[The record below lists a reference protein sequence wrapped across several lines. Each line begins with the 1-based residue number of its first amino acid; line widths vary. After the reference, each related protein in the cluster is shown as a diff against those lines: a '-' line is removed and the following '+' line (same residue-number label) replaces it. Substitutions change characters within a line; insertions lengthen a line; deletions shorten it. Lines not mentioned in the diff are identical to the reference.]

1 VLKRIQSVVGTGKP
15 ARIVLE
21 AGAHR
26 EAPLVAADTTGIAID
41 VGGKRHFVPWKAVL
55 WIEEI

>member
-1 VLKRIQSVVGTGKP
+1 VGTGKP